1 MYLLHSACHRVFT
14 QQRFIDFTT
23 VTLCSILNTEWG
35 GYLRKREMHLQKFA
49 QCAGVEEFWELGSHK
64 ISNNIQPAW
73 SSSLKG
79 QTPPNRQW
87 APRARVP
94 SFANHGR
101 ALQAPANCRKAP
113 PPRAALQSAARS
125 GPNPRESRDAPRPA
139 SGASRAADVTGARRR
154 VRAGRWRRWRRQRRR
169 RWQRT
174 PSGLESSDLL
184 PPARPRA
191 RRGAAARAR
200 SAPAPS
206 PAAAWAEAEAR
217 AGRPARAPARPRT
230 ARLLCGEEAESVRGG
245 GGGRAWRPPGPR
257 LAARDAPALMSLSGP
272 LPSRVPPHNSPPLL
286 SGRRRSL
293 SSSLPSPLPRA
304 GRLSNLEASPAPCQP
319 CLSLSCLSL
328 AIPRQPRVAPWPF
341 PARCFTFPVVC
352 LLG

>member
-1 MYLLHSACHRVFT
+1 MYLQHSACHRVST

-35 GYLRKREMHLQKFA
+35 GYLRKREVHLQKFA

-64 ISNNIQPAW
+64 INNNIQPAS

-113 PPRAALQSAARS
+113 PPRAAPQSAARS

-206 PAAAWAEAEAR
+206 PAAAWAEAEAEAR

-230 ARLLCGEEAESVRGG
+230 TQLLCGEEAESVRGG
-245 GGGRAWRPPGPR
+245 GGGRAWRPPGPC

-272 LPSRVPPHNSPPLL
+272 LPSA
-286 SGRRRSL
+286 
-293 SSSLPSPLPRA
+293 SLPTTRRPYCLGAAAPSLPPFLPPCRGPDA
-304 GRLSNLEASPAPCQP
+304 CQTWRLLRLPASP
-319 CLSLSCLSL
+319 
-328 AIPRQPRVAPWPF
+328 V
-341 PARCFTFPVVC
+341 
-352 LLG
+352 